1 MGQHRTGETGCVGD
15 FRGRRVLRGADRG
28 VARAL
33 TRDVWTANLGLA
45 RTLIALSGLGTLLA
59 SSVSTLIRPAAGV
72 NELFCA
78 GPAAISSWCI
88 TPPAA
93 YELMRW
99 VSILVLLVAA
109 LGWRPRYT
117 AIPMW
122 WVLFSNQASLTVVD
136 GGDQISA
143 VLALL
148 LVPMSLT
155 DNRRWHWAS
164 AESAYLDSRP
174 YATITAH
181 VTLVV
186 IRVQVAY
193 IYINACLAKLG
204 VPEWLDGSAV
214 YYWLRDPMFGPA
226 GALRPLTE
234 WLMAKPVPVAAA
246 TWGTLL
252 LEFALGIAIFLP
264 TRARRILLPI
274 GVALHLGIA
283 ITMGLW
289 SFAFTMWAALLLL
302 LWPDGNFAQMGS
314 RWLQRIAARR
324 HTASAAEDTRSPI

>member
-1 MGQHRTGETGCVGD
+1 
-15 FRGRRVLRGADRG
+15 VLRGAERV

-33 TRDVWTANLGLA
+33 TRDVWTANLGFA
-45 RTLIALSGLGTLLA
+45 RTLIALSGMGTLLA

-78 GPAAISSWCI
+78 GPAAISAWCL

-93 YELMRW
+93 HEAMRW

-109 LGWRPRYT
+109 SGWRPRYT

-122 WVLFSNQASLTVVD
+122 WVLFGNQASLTVVD

-148 LVPMSLT
+148 LIPMSLT
-155 DNRRWHWAS
+155 DNRRWHWAYAHS
-164 AESAYLDSRP
+164 TSLDSRP

-181 VTLVV
+181 VALVIV
-186 IRVQVAY
+186 RVQVAY

-226 GALRPLTE
+226 GALRPFME
-234 WLMAKPVPVAAA
+234 WLMAQPVPVAAA

-252 LEFALGIAIFLP
+252 LEFALGISIFLP
-264 TRARRILLPI
+264 TRASRILLPF

-302 LWPDGNFAQMGS
+302 LWPDGNVTRAGISMLG
-314 RWLQRIAARR
+314 RVVQRRP
-324 HTASAAEDTRSPI
+324 TVSVAEEAPELL